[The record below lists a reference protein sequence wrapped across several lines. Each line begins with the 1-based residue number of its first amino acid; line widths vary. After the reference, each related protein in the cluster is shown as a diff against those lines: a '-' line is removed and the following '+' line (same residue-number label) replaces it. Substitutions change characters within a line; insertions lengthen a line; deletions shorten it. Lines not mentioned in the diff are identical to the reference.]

1 MIQQR
6 ELKRGDGIS
15 QLKACKIAASARGP
29 DAERQALARRW
40 EGRGQ
45 AGPGRR
51 GSHMR
56 WNHRARA
63 LRPNDPPPGTY
74 PTATLSHAH
83 TARFVRAKDSI
94 DLSVSQQETLR

>member
-1 MIQQR
+1 MPR
-6 ELKRGDGIS
+6 DRPWRAAGRGAG
-15 QLKACKIAASARGP
+15 R
-29 DAERQALARRW
+29 RALA
-40 EGRGQ
+40 
-45 AGPGRR
+45 RR

-94 DLSVSQQETLR
+94 DLSVSQQETLRQTVDSPHDERQCRRHVPV